1 MSLLFFLPFPE
12 SNKNIEFLFPSQ
24 PARAN
29 GFLILWAFLRF
40 LILIQRIF
48 LRAEFFYYLATDDML
63 KRGSQ
68 LNFESWA
75 LYFIY
80 FLSTITFKTRNET
93 NIVWPRGLFD
103 SDKNFLSSAGKMI
116 VSIGI
121 EAITENQARLETF
134 KYHVNN
140 LLSKKENC

>member
-1 MSLLFFLPFPE
+1 MGRSKVFDTYLANFLE
-12 SNKNIEFLFPSQ
+12 SRS
-24 PARAN
+24 
-29 GFLILWAFLRF
+29 
-40 LILIQRIF
+40 
-48 LRAEFFYYLATDDML
+48 FFYYLATDDML

-68 LNFESWA
+68 LNFQSWA

-121 EAITENQARLETF
+121 EAITEN
-134 KYHVNN
+134 
-140 LLSKKENC
+140 